1 MWLFID
7 FLFGYAYNQL
17 RIGGSFMN
25 AKNSAPKRF
34 GVKGMVILSLTVV
47 AMASLFF
54 IVYESMKK
62 EVTVVA
68 DEEEFHTNTMA
79 KTVEDVLNE
88 LGLEKDAHDYLSED
102 LTKEVEDGME
112 IELDYANEV
121 VVTVDDETETY
132 HTLADTADEFLEE
145 ENIEISEHDHL
156 SFELEEELSDGR
168 HLAIS
173 KAFEVVIND
182 GGEKKTVMT
191 TGQTIQSLLAKE
203 GIKLTDHDQ
212 LNMEPTKKL
221 DSEETITITRVDKER
236 KTYDEIIPY
245 HTKTENDDSLEKGK
259 TRVVQQG
266 KEGKKVQTFEITYKN
281 GEEVSRELVK
291 EEITEESQ
299 SRVVA
304 QGTKEPPKRT
314 VAKKSSNVQQTSA
327 KSESK
332 SKIETKDT
340 KQETGK
346 TMVVQ
351 ATAYSTNNPSL
362 GTHTATGIDLRSNP
376 KVIAVDPNVIPLGS
390 KVWVEGYGTAIAG
403 DTGGAINGKK
413 IDIHFSSYEKA
424 RSFGRKTVRINVY

>member
-1 MWLFID
+1 
-7 FLFGYAYNQL
+7 
-17 RIGGSFMN
+17 MN

-221 DSEETITITRVDKER
+221 DSEETITITPVTKREKHMMKSFHTIQRR
-236 KTYDEIIPY
+236 KT
-245 HTKTENDDSLEKGK
+245 T
-259 TRVVQQG
+259 
-266 KEGKKVQTFEITYKN
+266 
-281 GEEVSRELVK
+281 
-291 EEITEESQ
+291 
-299 SRVVA
+299 
-304 QGTKEPPKRT
+304 
-314 VAKKSSNVQQTSA
+314 
-327 KSESK
+327 
-332 SKIETKDT
+332 
-340 KQETGK
+340 
-346 TMVVQ
+346 
-351 ATAYSTNNPSL
+351 
-362 GTHTATGIDLRSNP
+362 
-376 KVIAVDPNVIPLGS
+376 
-390 KVWVEGYGTAIAG
+390 
-403 DTGGAINGKK
+403 
-413 IDIHFSSYEKA
+413 IH
-424 RSFGRKTVRINVY
+424 